1 MAHAGR
7 TLLPPRAW
15 SISARSALVSATVI
29 LMALTVA
36 GAILLSV
43 LYFSLISAADNAA
56 ASRLRD
62 ITKTLQSET
71 PDIDPPL
78 LATDQRI
85 VAVQIL
91 DGAGHS
97 VASSSSTPEPPM
109 LALNAI
115 ERTPRIGI
123 TGAAVRMHEV
133 RVAAQAL
140 ETPSGRYLV
149 LVGAGTED

>member
-115 ERTPRIGI
+115 ERTPQSDPPVPPCGSMKSGWPRRRSSRRR
-123 TGAAVRMHEV
+123 TLPGAR
-133 RVAAQAL
+133 R
-140 ETPSGRYLV
+140 GRHR
-149 LVGAGTED
+149 G